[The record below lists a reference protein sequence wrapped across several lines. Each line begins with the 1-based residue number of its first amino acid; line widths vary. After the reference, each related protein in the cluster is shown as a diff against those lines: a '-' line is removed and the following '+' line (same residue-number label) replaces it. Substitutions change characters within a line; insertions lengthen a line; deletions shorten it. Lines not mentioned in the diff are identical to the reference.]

1 MGFLH
6 LPQLGQ
12 LHYHEYGTGT
22 RPMLAFHGYGMTG
35 RQFEVLRRSVLPKY
49 RVYSFDHFFHGQSQL
64 EGWPEK
70 QIVEGMPKALIR
82 QYLEKWFEIHG
93 RQRISLMGY
102 SIGAN
107 VALVLLEH
115 YAELVD
121 EVLLMAP
128 DGLFIYPGFNFLMHR
143 AAGKF
148 LFKTVTKS
156 NWIAPGLLKGLKRVR
171 VIDESLYKIAHSEMD
186 TPQKRQDVYYTLNLI
201 KQLQPDAVAITDA
214 INRHK
219 VKCYFVFGKHDMLF
233 PKSAGMPFMN
243 RIDPSLAHIHE
254 VELGH
259 WLVTPQLD
267 EYLTQYI

>member
-1 MGFLH
+1 
-6 LPQLGQ
+6 
-12 LHYHEYGTGT
+12 
-22 RPMLAFHGYGMTG
+22 MLAFHGYGMTG

-115 YAELVD
+115 YADLVD

-128 DGLFIYPGFNFLMHR
+128 DGLFVYPGFNFLMHR

-219 VKCYFVFGKHDMLF
+219 VKCHFVFGKHDMLF

-243 RIDPSLAHIHE
+243 RIDPSLAHVHE

-267 EYLTQYI
+267 EYLTQHI